1 MLFWFHL
8 AELIILG
15 LYLWKWY
22 SVTICWSRGSSWC
35 TWSWICHDLGW
46 RFLMSFSGLRVNWF
60 LSLLYLVLLCFLFR
74 LMFALINPFFHIL
87 LLHIC
92 VILFCACSFGLMV
105 ASWYEGPRVIFFFI
119 CPAPPVASNSI
130 YTISFVFVLV
140 IFFLRVAFVTVRD
153 DMVYLSPVVSLER
166 LVVSYS
172 ASFSI
177 FVSPSSDAVELFTWY
192 LAVFNVD
199 WYAQRSW
206 WEVVKSDLEVS
217 HVFGADILFL

>member
-1 MLFWFHL
+1 M
-8 AELIILG
+8 
-15 LYLWKWY
+15 
-22 SVTICWSRGSSWC
+22 
-35 TWSWICHDLGW
+35 
-46 RFLMSFSGLRVNWF
+46 
-60 LSLLYLVLLCFLFR
+60 
-74 LMFALINPFFHIL
+74 
-87 LLHIC
+87 
-92 VILFCACSFGLMV
+92 
-105 ASWYEGPRVIFFFI
+105 IFFFI

-199 WYAQRSW
+199 WYAQRS
-206 WEVVKSDLEVS
+206 
-217 HVFGADILFL
+217 